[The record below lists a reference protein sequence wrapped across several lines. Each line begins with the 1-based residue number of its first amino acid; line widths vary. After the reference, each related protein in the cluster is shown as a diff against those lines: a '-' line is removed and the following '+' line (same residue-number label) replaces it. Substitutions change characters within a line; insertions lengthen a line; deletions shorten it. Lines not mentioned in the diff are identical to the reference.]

1 MSKITYVQPGT
12 RPMSPESLGKK
23 KGGGGMDDDVKKIFI
38 VGAIMVALV
47 IAGLY
52 GCAAQKKAKA
62 EEAQPTEAPTSL
74 PTLTPTVEGVEF
86 IPQEPLS
93 PEQVAATATFQ
104 AAISRPAAMNAPGA
118 YPFFIGVITYES
130 GCPVSNLGFTTAGLE
145 GQPYYLYFQIPL
157 DRDPLMQ
164 MVQVQGYTQKFDGC
178 EYPVIMV
185 QQLFWLNNGLATP
198 APLAMVMTDTITST
212 APISWGL
219 GAYGLPTPD
228 KHQQPVYDPLS
239 WTPTPYPT
247 YTPFPTATPYV
258 PPARVDPTARPTY
271 TPYPTQTPYPTP
283 TPNPATAMPTPT
295 STPQQATVYGR
306 VVSVAGCPQSNFA
319 IQAAP
324 NQNYFLIFDG
334 AQLPPGNPTSYFAL
348 TTGKIDI
355 ACSGQAI
362 KANSIT
368 WYEPATATPTSTP
381 TLTPTLP
388 TVTETATVEP
398 TATETPT
405 VEPTATE
412 MPTVEPTA
420 TMPVE
425 PPTEPPVEP

>member
-1 MSKITYVQPGT
+1 
-12 RPMSPESLGKK
+12 MSPESLGK
-23 KGGGGMDDDVKKIFI
+23 KGGGGMDDDVKKILI

-118 YPFFIGVITYES
+118 YPFFIGVITYEP

-178 EYPVIMV
+178 AYPVIMV

-198 APLAMVMTDTITST
+198 APVAMVISGTQAITPT
-212 APISWGL
+212 WGSL
-219 GAYGLPTPD
+219 ADYGLPTPD
-228 KHQQPVYDPLS
+228 KHQQPVYDPPS
-239 WTPTPYPT
+239 WTPTPDATVTPYPT
-247 YTPFPTATPYV
+247 YTPYPSATPYV
-258 PPARVDPTARPTY
+258 PPARVDPTTRPTY
-271 TPYPTQTPYPTP
+271 TPYPTQTPYPTL
-283 TPNPATAMPTPT
+283 TPNPATPTPT
-295 STPQQATVYGR
+295 PTNTPQQATVYGR

-348 TTGKIDI
+348 ATGKIDV

-362 KANSIT
+362 KANSVT

-388 TVTETATVEP
+388 AVTETP
-398 TATETPT
+398 TETPT
-405 VEPTATE
+405 VEPTVTE
-412 MPTVEPTA
+412 TPTV
-420 TMPVE
+420 PVE